1 LAITYDAIGLSA
13 LAEAAY
19 HKAVSLNKCYV
30 SYDSLMQTLSWEPHQ
45 AEKLQ
50 IIADRAFGKQESEVK
65 KESETR
71 QDH

>member
-19 HKAVSLNKCYV
+19 RKAVSLNNCYV